1 MRPGN
6 GMEEQLPHTGHIR
19 RLLRAGKRAEALLLH
34 QARVRAAFEAARRGA
49 TINLSDLLA
58 ARETLNHDDPA
69 CPTGSTGPASGK
81 LS

>member
-6 GMEEQLPHTGHIR
+6 GTEGQFPHTGHIR

-34 QARVRAAFEAARRGA
+34 QVRVRAAFEAVRRGA

-58 ARETLNHDDPA
+58 AREILNYDDPTF
-69 CPTGSTGPASGK
+69 PTGSTDPASEK